1 MSRNDPRWGIAA
13 FMGAVFV
20 VLMALVAIAR
30 YPALISRGREY
41 HTFLH
46 SVAGLDP
53 GDEVK
58 YGGLTV
64 GTITKMALDTADP
77 TRIRVTFRVK
87 RSTPVRT
94 DTKATISQV
103 GFLGE
108 PYLNLRPGRPDAPA
122 LVAGGNVS
130 SDESA
135 SFQEAMGKIAS
146 FLDRA
151 DTLMGSAERIAQMTP
166 WQRIDRLFTRLD
178 TLVTSTTR
186 GSNQVF
192 TQLERSSGQLNE
204 VMSRAERVIAAIDT
218 TVATARPDLK
228 ATQREMLATLSEMR
242 ILVSDLRDAMQEGG
256 GVDKLMRNV
265 SAASDNMARL
275 AERIERDPTSVL
287 QRRAPPKKTA
297 GPKP

>member
-1 MSRNDPRWGIAA
+1 MRRNDPRWGIAA
-13 FMGAVFV
+13 FMGSVFL
-20 VLMALVAIAR
+20 VLLALVAVAR

-41 HTFLH
+41 HTLLR
-46 SVAGLDP
+46 SVAGLDV

-64 GTITKMALDTADP
+64 GTITKMALDSADP
-77 TRIRVTFRVK
+77 TRILVTFRVK
-87 RSTPVRT
+87 RSTPVRA

-108 PYLNLRPGRPDAPA
+108 PYLNLRPGRPTAPA
-122 LVAGGNVS
+122 LGSGSMVL

-135 SFQEAMGKIAS
+135 SFQEAMGRLAS

-186 GSNQVF
+186 GSDRVF
-192 TQLERSSGQLNE
+192 TNLDRTSGQLNE
-204 VMSRAERVIAAIDT
+204 ILARTERVVAAIDT

-228 ATQREMLATLSEMR
+228 ATQREMLATLTEMR

-287 QRRAPPKKTA
+287 QRRAPPKKTV

>member
-13 FMGAVFV
+13 FMGAVFL
-20 VLMALVAIAR
+20 VLMALVAVAR

-41 HTFLH
+41 HTVLR

-77 TRIRVTFRVK
+77 TRIRVTFHVK
-87 RSTPVRT
+87 RSTPIRT

-108 PYLNLRPGRPDAPA
+108 PYLNLRPGRPDAPV
-122 LVAGGNVS
+122 LAGGNTVP

-135 SFQEAMGKIAS
+135 SFQEAMGRLAS

-186 GSNQVF
+186 GSNSVF
-192 TQLERSSGQLNE
+192 AQLERSSAQLNA
-204 VMSRAERVIAAIDT
+204 VMERAERVIAAIDT

-228 ATQREMLATLSEMR
+228 ATQREMLSTLTEMR

-287 QRRAPPKKTA
+287 QRRAPPKKPA

>member
-1 MSRNDPRWGIAA
+1 MSRTDSRWGIAA
-13 FMGAVFV
+13 FMGAVFL
-20 VLMALVAIAR
+20 VLMALVAVAR

-41 HTFLH
+41 HTILR

-87 RSTPVRT
+87 RSTPMRT

-108 PYLNLRPGRPDAPA
+108 PYLNLRPGRPDAPV
-122 LVAGGNVS
+122 LAGGSLVP

-135 SFQEAMGKIAS
+135 SFQEAMSRLAS

-186 GSNQVF
+186 GSNSVF
-192 TQLERSSGQLNE
+192 AQLERSSAQLND

-228 ATQREMLATLSEMR
+228 ATQHEMLATLTEMR
-242 ILVSDLRDAMQEGG
+242 TLVSDLRDAMQEGG

>member
-1 MSRNDPRWGIAA
+1 MSRNDSKWSIAA
-13 FMGAVFV
+13 FLGGVF
-20 VLMALVAIAR
+20 LILLGLVAVAR

-41 HTFLH
+41 HTLLR
-46 SVAGLDP
+46 SVAGLDI

-64 GTITKMALDTADP
+64 GTITRMALDTTDA
-77 TRIRVTFRVK
+77 TRILVTFRVK
-87 RSTPVRT
+87 RSTPIRT
-94 DTKATISQV
+94 DTRATIGQV

-108 PYLNLRPGRPDAPA
+108 PYLNLRPGRPNAPA
-122 LVAGGNVS
+122 LAGGS
-130 SDESA
+130 TLPADESA
-135 SFQEAMGKIAS
+135 SFQEAMSRLAS

-186 GSNQVF
+186 GSDRVF
-192 TQLERSSGQLNE
+192 TQLERSSDQLNG
-204 VMSRAERVIAAIDT
+204 VLARTERVIAAIDT
-218 TVATARPDLK
+218 TVASARPDLK
-228 ATQREMLATLSEMR
+228 ATQREMLATLTEMR

-256 GVDKLMRNV
+256 GVDQLMRNV

-287 QRRAPPKKTA
+287 QRRAPPKKSV